1 MRHYI
6 ITFFLLSLLC
16 TGFASSASGQD
27 IHTYVS
33 VDSIQVGDVFT
44 YSLVLNRDREVG
56 AIQFPD
62 GSAFG
67 DEIELLNRERHRSAP
82 LRDSLV
88 YTLQFFGT
96 SDQTIPRQEIILNSA
111 DGDTILYS
119 NPVPLFFKTVL
130 SENEE
135 EFKPFKPIFDFAAL
149 IWPYVL
155 AIILLALAAWYLYRW
170 YNSRK
175 KETVTKIPEQPVP
188 FNNPL
193 DELEEKLIKL
203 ASGILPANREEF
215 EIFYISLGNAIRAYL
230 ERVYKIKALEMT
242 SREIL
247 RAMQQYPADKEMIHT
262 TRKVLNE
269 ADMVKFA
276 RFVPS
281 TSQAKEALN
290 LAQNFLETARKNDAS
305 IVSRMQKEHE
315 ESESE
320 RVDEINKN
328 LKNEPVSHDLG

>member
-1 MRHYI
+1 MRQYT
-6 ITFFLLSLLC
+6 ITIFLLLIFQFQ
-16 TGFASSASGQD
+16 GFILPVVGQN

-33 VDSIQVGDVFT
+33 VDSIEVGDVFT
-44 YSLVLNRDREVG
+44 YSLVLNRDREFG
-56 AIQFPD
+56 GIQFPD
-62 GSAFG
+62 GTSFG
-67 DEIELLNRERHRSAP
+67 EDVELLNRERHRVAP

-96 SDQTIPRQEIILNSA
+96 TDFTIPGQEVILNSA
-111 DGDTILYS
+111 TGDTTLQS

-155 AIILLALAAWYLYRW
+155 AVIFLALAAWYLYRW
-170 YNSRK
+170 YKSREK
-175 KETVTKIPEQPVP
+175 DTAPRIPETPIP
-188 FNNPL
+188 FTNPL
-193 DELEEKLIKL
+193 DELESKLVKL
-203 ASGILPANREEF
+203 GSGNFPVNREEF

-281 TSQAKEALN
+281 SDQAKEALI
-290 LAQNFLETARKNDAS
+290 LAQNFLDTARKNDADIIS
-305 IVSRMQKEHE
+305 LMQKQHE

-320 RVDEINKN
+320 RVEEINKN
-328 LKNEPVSHDLG
+328 LNKEPV